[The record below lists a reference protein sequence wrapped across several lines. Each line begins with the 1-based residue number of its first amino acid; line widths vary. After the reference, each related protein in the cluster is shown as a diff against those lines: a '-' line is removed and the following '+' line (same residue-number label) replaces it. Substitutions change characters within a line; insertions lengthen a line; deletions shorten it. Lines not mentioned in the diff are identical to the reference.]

1 MVQNKRQGRQNTLV
15 YTEDSDLYDII
26 FLNDDFTTMD
36 FVIDVLRKVFFLN
49 ATIAATVMLNVH
61 KKGSCIVGTYTL
73 DIAQSKQQKAIAM
86 AQQAGFPLRIK
97 ILPHKD

>member
-1 MVQNKRQGRQNTLV
+1 MEQNKEQGSQKTLV
-15 YTEDSDLYDII
+15 NTEDPDLYDVV

-36 FVIDVLRKVFFLN
+36 FVIEVLRKVFFMN
-49 ATIAATVMLNVH
+49 ATVATTVMLSVH

-73 DIAQSKQQKAIAM
+73 DTAQSKQQKAIAM

-97 ILPHKD
+97 IQPHKD

>member
-15 YTEDSDLYDII
+15 YTEDPDLYDII

-49 ATIAATVMLNVH
+49 ATIAATVMLSVH
-61 KKGSCIVGTYTL
+61 KK
-73 DIAQSKQQKAIAM
+73 DRA
-86 AQQAGFPLRIK
+86 
-97 ILPHKD
+97 